1 MDEVLQFLL
10 VLIGVPI
17 RRIAQHA
24 PLLGEVLEGRARVP
38 SGAKTELP
46 RGLGS
51 RERTSPTQKVEELR
65 RQERDPCL
73 AYAECGQLQAYRGK
87 QGSVQLAHRLE
98 EPGQGLHTRSSD
110 GVSAGRAALGRK
122 DHRRH
127 AVVAVDELKR
137 GIVTRYRRHHLQV
150 AVPRQ

>member
-46 RGLGS
+46 GGLGS
-51 RERTSPTQKVEELR
+51 RERTSPPQKVEELR
-65 RQERDPCL
+65 RQERDACL
-73 AYAECGQLQAYRGK
+73 AYGECGQLQAYRGK
-87 QGSVQLAHRLE
+87 QGSVQLAHLIE
-98 EPGQGLHTRSSD
+98 EPGKGLHSRSSD
-110 GVSAGRAALGRK
+110 FVSPGRASLGGK
-122 DHRRH
+122 DHHR
-127 AVVAVDELKR
+127 
-137 GIVTRYRRHHLQV
+137 
-150 AVPRQ
+150 P